1 MRDFKSEREYT
12 KATNAVKEL
21 LDWAWDEGYDDGFN
35 DAIGDVG
42 ERFKKSMKVADQLR
56 SIAYDLEN

>member
-1 MRDFKSEREYT
+1 MIG
-12 KATNAVKEL
+12 
-21 LDWAWDEGYDDGFN
+21 AWDEGYDDGFN